1 MKLLLFPVELD
12 TTMLLWRPCVW
23 LSKRQILVWLKHKT
37 SNLTGGTINT
47 AANVVNCNWPVIRAF
62 LSDHM
67 PIILK
72 QNKHENLT

>member
-1 MKLLLFPVELD
+1 MKKLYVVVLFPVELV

-37 SNLTGGTINT
+37 SNLTGGTINII
-47 AANVVNCNWPVIRAF
+47 AKVVNCNWPVIRAY

-67 PIILK
+67 PIILT
-72 QNKHENLT
+72 E

>member
-1 MKLLLFPVELD
+1 MAFKETNPCLVE
-12 TTMLLWRPCVW
+12 
-23 LSKRQILVWLKHKT
+23 HKT

-47 AANVVNCNWPVIRAF
+47 AANTVNCNWPVIRAY

-72 QNKHENLT
+72 KKHENLT